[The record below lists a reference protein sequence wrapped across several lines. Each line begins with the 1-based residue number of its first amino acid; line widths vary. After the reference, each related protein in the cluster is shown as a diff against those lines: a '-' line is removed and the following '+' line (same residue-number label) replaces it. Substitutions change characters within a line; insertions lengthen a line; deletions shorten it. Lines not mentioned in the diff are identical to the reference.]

1 MAKPSDQVR
10 QTAAI
15 LREYQEALEEGH
27 LRLAVRIENANP
39 QITESQFMAVES
51 EIRLRGKS
59 LKPGQRNLYQRMAP

>member
-27 LRLAVRIENANP
+27 LRLAIRIENANP
-39 QITESQFMAVES
+39 QITDSQFMAVES
-51 EIRLRGKS
+51 AILRRGKI
-59 LKPGQRNLYQRMAP
+59 LDYDNKRRP